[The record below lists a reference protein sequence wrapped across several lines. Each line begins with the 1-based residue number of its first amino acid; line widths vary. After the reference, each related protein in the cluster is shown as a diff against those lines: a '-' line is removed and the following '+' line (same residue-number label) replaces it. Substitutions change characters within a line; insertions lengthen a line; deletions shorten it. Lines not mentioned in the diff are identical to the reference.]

1 MWMQGQLHKSKG
13 KGIGPGD
20 IGHFVGLT
28 WHVPND
34 EVVVVAVRYLK
45 TVSEIGPQ

>member
-1 MWMQGQLHKSKG
+1 MWLRGQLHKSEG

-20 IGHFVGLT
+20 IGHLMGLT

-34 EVVVVAVRYLK
+34 EVVVIAV
-45 TVSEIGPQ
+45 